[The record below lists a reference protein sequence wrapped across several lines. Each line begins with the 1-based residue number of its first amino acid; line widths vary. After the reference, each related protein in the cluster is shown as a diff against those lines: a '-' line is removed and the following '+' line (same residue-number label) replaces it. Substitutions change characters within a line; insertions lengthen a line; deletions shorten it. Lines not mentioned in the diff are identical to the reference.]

1 MRHHKGSEASNI
13 GPVRRVLRGV
23 FFLAAAPVFIRDRS
37 DHVAVHALSRGSSG
51 SAGPQGKF
59 GKHGFGCRGR
69 RGSGG
74 QEGDQVPRRRRGRVA
89 RLGHA
94 KGGALDA
101 PPLLRTLPT

>member
-23 FFLAAAPVFIRDRS
+23 FFLAAAPVFIGIGLITLPFML
-37 DHVAVHALSRGSSG
+37 VARLFGFR
-51 SAGPQGKF
+51 GPQGKF

-74 QEGDQVPRRRRGRVA
+74 QEGDQVRDA
-89 RLGHA
+89 
-94 KGGALDA
+94 GAA
-101 PPLLRTLPT
+101 A